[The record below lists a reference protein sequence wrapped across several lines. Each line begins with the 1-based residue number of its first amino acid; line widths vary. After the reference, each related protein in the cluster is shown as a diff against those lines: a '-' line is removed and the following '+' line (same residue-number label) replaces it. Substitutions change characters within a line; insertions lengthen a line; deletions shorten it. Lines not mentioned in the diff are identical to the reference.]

1 MSLFKSRAAAP
12 AAQASAGGSQPTGNQ
27 RRGQTGEDA
36 AVLYLQARGYKVVVR
51 NWRPAKEASSVLRG
65 EIDCIAWHGKT
76 LVFVEVKARTS
87 NQQGTPQEAVT
98 PAKQRQLS
106 RLANAYISYQRLP
119 DTPCRFDVVEVW
131 LAAGDEAPR
140 LALHQN
146 AFDYCEGSRR
156 GARIF

>member
-1 MSLFKSRAAAP
+1 MALFKSRAAAP
-12 AAQASAGGSQPTGNQ
+12 PAAQTPLASRQQ
-27 RRGQTGEDA
+27 RGQTGEDA
-36 AVLYLQARGYKVVVR
+36 AVRYLQARGYRVVVR
-51 NWRPAKEASSVLRG
+51 NWRPAKEASSTLRG
-65 EIDCIAWHGKT
+65 EVDCIAWHGKT
-76 LVFVEVKARTS
+76 LVFVEVKARSS

-106 RLANAYISYQRLP
+106 RLANAYISYHRLP

-131 LAAGDEAPR
+131 LSTDAEAPR

-146 AFDYCEGSRR
+146 AFDYCEESRR

>member
-12 AAQASAGGSQPTGNQ
+12 PTSEPTSRQ
-27 RRGQTGEDA
+27 QRGQIGEDA
-36 AVLYLQARGYKVVVR
+36 AVSHLQARGYKIVTR
-51 NWRPAKEASSVLRG
+51 NWRPAKEASSALRG
-65 EIDCIAWHGKT
+65 EVDCIAWHGKT
-76 LVFVEVKARTS
+76 LVFIEVKARTS
-87 NQQGTPQEAVT
+87 NQQGTPQESVT

-106 RLANAYISYQRLP
+106 RLANAYISHHRLP

-131 LAAGDEAPR
+131 LSAASSAPR

-146 AFDYCEGSRR
+146 AFDYCESSRR